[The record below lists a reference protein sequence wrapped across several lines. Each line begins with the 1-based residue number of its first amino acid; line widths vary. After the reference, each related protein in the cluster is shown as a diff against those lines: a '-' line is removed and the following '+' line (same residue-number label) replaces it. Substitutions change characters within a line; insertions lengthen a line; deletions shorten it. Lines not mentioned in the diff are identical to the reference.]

1 VSERTASKWLARCRS
16 EGEGLEDRSSA
27 PHAQPSRTPEGRVEV
42 IASLRRLRVT
52 GSDLHP

>member
-1 VSERTASKWLARCRS
+1 VSERTASKWLARYRS